1 MRTLKSAIHGLKELL
16 LPKRWEKWQFETA
29 QLQSHSDYTT
39 IEAHLMSFKQTPKFY
54 AVFDNQSIDET
65 TESGIQRQ
73 RVLRFLNELLMLLWP
88 ITGFFFIGTIV
99 TISLKLEFRTL
110 SYAATLAVVMTV
122 TILLTLLA
130 SMLAQKA
137 RSLSSTRIER
147 PLIHYA
153 SKNHLKHVPV
163 IEQKFTKIR
172 DMETS
177 IFVSE
182 ANGEV
187 KRVKNKYW
195 TTDNWQLGIIS
206 GFEGRKAVALI
217 GEPPS
222 GDFLFLKSELDTL
235 SPPIGQQQAN
245 GELHNR
251 NSRTNILQKDA
262 LQTHITVRRLIKV
275 INQKHPKN
283 ALGKRKRFSKEQSAR
298 LDALEYISKNPK
310 FWNLIRD
317 ASKTINDTSNHDHRK
332 ELLKI
337 FAPIARNR
345 STLGEPGLTLM
356 EEFIGLKDR
365 LLETWLHK
373 LGWEISG

>member
-1 MRTLKSAIHGLKELL
+1 MRTLKSAINELKEWL
-16 LPKRWEKWQFETA
+16 LPKQWEKWQFETA

-39 IEAHLMSFKQTPKFY
+39 VEAHLISFNQTPKFS

-73 RVLRFLNELLMLLWP
+73 RELRFLNELLMLLWP

-110 SYAATLAVVMTV
+110 SYAATLAVIMTV
-122 TILLTLLA
+122 TILLTLVA

-137 RSLSSTRIER
+137 RSLSRTRIER
-147 PLIHYA
+147 PLIDYA
-153 SKNHLKHVPV
+153 SKNHLKYVPD
-163 IEQKFTKIR
+163 IEQKFLKMR
-172 DMETS
+172 DMEIS

-182 ANGEV
+182 ANGEI
-187 KRVKNKYW
+187 KKVKNKYW
-195 TTDNWQLGIIS
+195 TADNWQYGLIS
-206 GFEGRKAVALI
+206 GSDGRKAVALI
-217 GEPPS
+217 GETS
-222 GDFLFLKSELDTL
+222 SSNFLFLKSELGAL
-235 SPPIGQQQAN
+235 SPPIGQQQSN

-262 LQTHITVRRLIKV
+262 LKSHLTVRKLIKL

-283 ALGKRKRFSKEQSAR
+283 ALAKRKRISKEQSAR

-317 ASKTINDTSNHDHRK
+317 ESKTIDDASNHDHRK

-345 STLGEPGLTLM
+345 STLDEPGLTLM

-365 LLETWLHK
+365 LLETWIHK